1 MKGKAEKQQQGQQI
15 TACVSA
21 CLCVSACI
29 YAFCSHRNLWMYAYA
44 YAYLRWHLD
53 VSMLCF
59 GIYLC
64 VPASLHSCTYE
75 SFHVCVRNII
85 SMFIDLPLPCIGS
98 VVQQSSAVVKSLKI
112 RLSPN
117 HNETFQ
123 NMPQSCPLKCSHPEV
138 QSKSKEFELL
148 SVYSENIAQ
157 NSELMYSAQGPCLLR
172 QT

>member
-21 CLCVSACI
+21 CI
-29 YAFCSHRNLWMYAYA
+29 YAFCSHKNLWMYAYA

-53 VSMLCF
+53 VFMLCF

-64 VPASLHSCTYE
+64 VPACLHSCTCE

-85 SMFIDLPLPCIGS
+85 SMFIDLPSLPCIGS
-98 VVQQSSAVVKSLKI
+98 VVQQSSAVVKSLKVC
-112 RLSPN
+112 LSPN

-123 NMPQSCPLKCSHPEV
+123 NVPQSCPLKCSHPEV
-138 QSKSKEFELL
+138 QSNSKEFELL
-148 SVYSENIAQ
+148 PVYSENIAQ
-157 NSELMYSAQGPCLLR
+157 NSELMYSAQGPCLLK